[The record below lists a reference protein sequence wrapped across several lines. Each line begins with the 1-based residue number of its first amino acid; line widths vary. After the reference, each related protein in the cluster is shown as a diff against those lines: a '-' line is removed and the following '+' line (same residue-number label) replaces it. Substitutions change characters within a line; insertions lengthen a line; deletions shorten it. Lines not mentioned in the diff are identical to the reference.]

1 MPHTMRFAP
10 FAPIAAAAA
19 AAAVLSMPT
28 LSAAQTIG
36 SANVA
41 AIEPPAIAHPPLAP
55 CTVPLVSGAVF
66 GASDA
71 NYTYTPP
78 AACPGPWS
86 KVVLAVDLS
95 LDAGVQ
101 YDRTGTLWLGG
112 VNLWFG
118 TTAEP
123 SGKVAPSWHVER
135 DVTDDTALFES
146 GNTGHMLVANYTNSA
161 DTSVITASAALVF
174 YPATAAYPAPRT
186 PDVIIPF
193 ANSAVGDTV
202 ALNTGTDTLS
212 RTLTLPANIERA
224 VFDATLQGQNDDEF
238 WYTCVPASLAT
249 ELESCSGGA
258 FREGFLTIDGKPAGT
273 APVYPAI
280 FTGGIDP
287 DLWAPTPGVT
297 TLDLKPFRMEL
308 TPFAGVL
315 DAAGTHTLAL
325 SVADADNYFSVA
337 GNLYLYLD
345 KNAVSDTGTLLADT
359 LAAASPVVATTQNT
373 DAAGTLTATVDTSSA
388 HGYAVAGRLETS
400 HGAVTT
406 RLVQNSNFSNKQDF
420 SISSSVYTQNIVQ
433 NTLTTQIVATTD
445 STGTHTATHAYVYP
459 LVVDTTE
466 TGTSSIDQTTKV
478 TQGLVIAAFK
488 SGQALPVSLLA
499 EGIRTQDTVPFIY
512 DPTTGT
518 YSVGANTGMASQAA
532 YGAAGSA
539 GCVGR
544 VLQASANV
552 LTDFAQVA
560 DCPTAS
566 EVEAA
571 IQTVLGTR

>member
-1 MPHTMRFAP
+1 MPHPVRFAS
-10 FAPIAAAAA
+10 FATVALLGAPA
-19 AAAVLSMPT
+19 

-36 SANVA
+36 SGNVA
-41 AIEPPAIAHPPLAP
+41 AIEPPAIAHPPLTP

-66 GASDA
+66 GSSDA

-123 SGKVAPSWHVER
+123 SRKVAPSWHVER

-161 DTSVITASAALVF
+161 DTSVITGSATLQF

-186 PDVIIPF
+186 PDMIIPF
-193 ANSAVGDTV
+193 ANSAAGDTV
-202 ALNTGTDTLS
+202 GLNTGTDTLS
-212 RTLTLPANIERA
+212 RTLTLPPNIERA
-224 VFDATLQGQNDDEF
+224 VFDAVLQGQNDDEF
-238 WYTCVPASLAT
+238 WYTCVPANLAT

-258 FREGFLTIDGKPAGT
+258 FREGLLTIDGKPAAT

-287 DLWAPTPGVT
+287 YLWSPTPGVT

-308 TPFAGVL
+308 TPFAGLL
-315 DAAGTHTLAL
+315 DTAGTHTLAL
-325 SVADADNYFSVA
+325 SVADADDYFSVT

-345 KNAVSDTGTLLADT
+345 RKAASDSGTLLADT
-359 LAAASPVVATTQNT
+359 LAPAVPSVATTQNT
-373 DAAGTLTATVDTSSA
+373 DAGGTLTATVDTSSS
-388 HGYAVAGRLETS
+388 HGYAVAGRLQTS

-406 RLVQNSNFSNKQDF
+406 RLVQSSNFSNKQNF
-420 SISSSVYTQNIVQ
+420 VISPSVYTQNIVQ
-433 NTLTTQIVATTD
+433 NTLTTQAVTTTD
-445 STGTHTATHAYVYP
+445 NTGTHTVSHVDVYP
-459 LVVDTTE
+459 LVVDTAE
-466 TGTSSIDQTTKV
+466 TGAGSFTQTTKV
-478 TQGLVIAAFK
+478 TQGLVTAAFR
-488 SGQALPVSLLA
+488 SGEALPTSVLA
-499 EGIRTQDTVPFIY
+499 EGIRTQDTVPFIL
-512 DPTTGT
+512 DPATGS

-532 YGAAGSA
+532 YGTVGST
-539 GCVGR
+539 GCLGR
-544 VLQASANV
+544 VLQASGNV
-552 LTDFAQVA
+552 LTGFAQVA
-560 DCPTAS
+560 DCSTAG

-571 IQTVLGTR
+571 IEGVLGTR